1 MPWRRQAI
9 LLLLA
14 GAVLFLLSCAA
25 KAPRSSPV
33 PQSSVPPPA
42 PSPGPNAVSAQYSNS
57 AEGLRTLLNDLLTAT
72 RNGDT
77 KTVDTLM
84 KQAEFPDY
92 GEWFLHT
99 YSPDP
104 ETADGWAHSY
114 RDNLGRNEGLF
125 RELLATLAKDNS
137 SKILVRK
144 VNDNPE
150 SNNGLERGM
159 LQYARAP
166 VDIYSATLSS
176 PSHDEPIERRGYF
189 VYVDGMFRWEN
200 LADFAK
206 PDTYLSDPARPPQ
219 ESPAISG
226 AGSSAET
233 LASIKYANTPDGLR
247 SFLNDLLAA
256 AKTSHHEQVNA
267 IIKQTEIPDYRSWYC
282 SMYIPGSALSW
293 ANSYGKNLGK
303 NKEAFAAFWESLAKD
318 NGDILVHKLIDKPGG
333 TRNVEWGMLHNSR
346 TPLDM
351 YHASWKSD
359 LPSDSQTKEIGYF
372 IFIDGMFRWDSL
384 NHVMGLRFEKSP
396 PAAAKSQKKEMPLSG
411 PAFKVGDSVSAPKV
425 ISTTQPEYTK
435 SAREAHLEG
444 TVVLS
449 VVVDIDGRA
458 KDIKVAKALG
468 SGLDERA
475 IDSLRGWSFTPGSK
489 DGQPVP
495 VQINI
500 EVTFR
505 FY

>member
-1 MPWRRQAI
+1 
-9 LLLLA
+9 
-14 GAVLFLLSCAA
+14 
-25 KAPRSSPV
+25 
-33 PQSSVPPPA
+33 
-42 PSPGPNAVSAQYSNS
+42 
-57 AEGLRTLLNDLLTAT
+57 
-72 RNGDT
+72 
-77 KTVDTLM
+77 
-84 KQAEFPDY
+84 
-92 GEWFLHT
+92 
-99 YSPDP
+99 
-104 ETADGWAHSY
+104 
-114 RDNLGRNEGLF
+114 
-125 RELLATLAKDNS
+125 
-137 SKILVRK
+137 
-144 VNDNPE
+144 
-150 SNNGLERGM
+150 
-159 LQYARAP
+159 
-166 VDIYSATLSS
+166 
-176 PSHDEPIERRGYF
+176 
-189 VYVDGMFRWEN
+189 
-200 LADFAK
+200 
-206 PDTYLSDPARPPQ
+206 
-219 ESPAISG
+219 
-226 AGSSAET
+226 
-233 LASIKYANTPDGLR
+233 
-247 SFLNDLLAA
+247 
-256 AKTSHHEQVNA
+256 
-267 IIKQTEIPDYRSWYC
+267 
-282 SMYIPGSALSW
+282 
-293 ANSYGKNLGK
+293 
-303 NKEAFAAFWESLAKD
+303 
-318 NGDILVHKLIDKPGG
+318 GDILVHKLIDKPGG